1 MTKLLTFKN
10 IISLLLLLLFTFIVI
25 YLMYPELLVDLEINE
40 NFQNDVNADTVRRG
54 IVLAW
59 REHIENITTTSPPQI

>member
-10 IISLLLLLLFTFIVI
+10 MISLGLLLLLTFIII
-25 YLMYPELLVDLEINE
+25 YLMYPELFFAVDVNE
-40 NFQNDVNADTVRRG
+40 NFQNNVNPDIIKRG

-59 REHIENITTTSPPQI
+59 REHIENKTTPSPL

>member
-40 NFQNDVNADTVRRG
+40 NFENGANADTIRKG

-59 REHIENITTTSPPQI
+59 REHIENITTTPPPQI